1 MEFSER
7 AYGQL
12 LEDIFVRFPSVQ
24 KAGFGTAYKP
34 GLERMEAFC
43 AALGHPE
50 RAFKSVHVAGT
61 NGKGSVSSLL
71 ASALS
76 SCGLRVG
83 LYTSPH
89 LLDFR
94 ERARIVS
101 GRDGLSGAYARIGS
115 RSDAEESPSLPETEY
130 SQAVRI

>member
-1 MEFSER
+1 MDFSPS

-12 LEDIFVRFPSVQ
+12 LDEIFVRFPTVQ
-24 KAGFGTAYKP
+24 KAGFGSAYKP
-34 GLERMEAFC
+34 GLERMEAFV

-50 RAFKSVHVAGT
+50 RAFRSVHVAGT

-101 GRDGLSGAYARIGS
+101 GG
-115 RSDAEESPSLPETEY
+115 AEETSAAPETGFGAGGTRGGRPEN
-130 SQAVRI
+130 SR

>member
-94 ERARIVS
+94 ERARIV
-101 GRDGLSGAYARIGS
+101 RDGLRAPVLGAG
-115 RSDAEESPSLPETEY
+115 DVPS
-130 SQAVRI
+130 